1 MGEGA
6 LREEGRRFFGPG
18 AREGEVIA
26 GRYRVVREIGAGG
39 MGQVVEVEHLELEK
53 RFALKLIRPD
63 RWDTTLEARFRR
75 EAKALA
81 RVVSPRVA
89 QVTDFGVDPDRGPFY
104 VMEYVDGE
112 PLDALIRREGA
123 LPRERALTLAIG
135 IAEALC
141 DVHEAGIVHRDVK
154 PGNIGV
160 CGRGPV
166 EVRLLDF
173 GLATSVDERFGS
185 KITDSRRVVGSFP
198 YMAPEQFQGDA
209 PSPRMDV
216 WALGIVLYEMLTGR
230 LPFDAPSTAALI
242 HQILSSHVP
251 LSDPAPRTCTRVFDR
266 LLAKDA
272 SARPAGASQALE
284 VLEEALLSQ
293 PTDERECL
301 PAPSSAR
308 GSAARTAPH
317 AAARPAEAAFA
328 PPGAL
333 VSAGTVEATRVDTGP
348 SGVHAAPLAP
358 MRARRWAIATVIVL
372 AGLGVAV
379 AAGLLI
385 GRAPAPGVPRPAEPE
400 VARAPLPEPSEPAVP
415 TAQPPPAPLPIVPEP
430 VLPSRRPRRAAAVSS
445 RANEAAR
452 EPSPPPSAAPS
463 AAPSTEPN
471 AEPSAE
477 PWNGTIIETPQ

>member
-6 LREEGRRFFGPG
+6 LTEEGRRFFGPG

-160 CGRGPV
+160 CSRGPV

-293 PTDERECL
+293 PTDERECSG
-301 PAPSSAR
+301 AP
-308 GSAARTAPH
+308 
-317 AAARPAEAAFA
+317 
-328 PPGAL
+328 

-348 SGVHAAPLAP
+348 SAVDAAPLAP
-358 MRARRWAIATVIVL
+358 VRPRRWAIATVIVL
-372 AGLGVAV
+372 AGIGVAV

-385 GRAPAPGVPRPAEPE
+385 GRAPAPDVPRPAEPE
-400 VARAPLPEPSEPAVP
+400 VARAPLPEPSDPAVP
-415 TAQPPPAPLPIVPEP
+415 TAQPPPAPQPIVPEP
-430 VLPSRRPRRAAAVSS
+430 VLPSRRPRRAAAVSP
-445 RANEAAR
+445 RANEAAPR
-452 EPSPPPSAAPS
+452 EPSTPPSTPPS

-471 AEPSAE
+471 AEPSTEPAAE